1 MALFNRD
8 FPLSVHPLPPRHH
21 GGLVLV
27 TLRWTKGWTKEET
40 SQVSPCFQL
49 AGCFFTSSID
59 RRTWNHPDT
68 VFQRLAF
75 HLSFYQ
81 QSASPSHW
89 ICSSASC
96 NLSRLGCNRLLGK
109 VGPIG
114 CESQRCFFIVPSFA
128 ESVAWH
134 RSGTACVDHPPKHGT
149 LSGSVNSVSL
159 VRYKNLQNRW
169 LDQFHNMNFHWRMQP
184 AQPRC
189 SRNGSRLLSLSLV
202 SWVQL
207 MLKNATYLMIWY
219 WYVITCVYNHAQPH
233 LCAQPWSLLLCLK
246 GSHQWFPALLRQGH
260 HFLRNLS
267 PTWRN
272 VNKPWSCPNL
282 VLNFAPDIDECRR
295 HYPIN
300 CSVGSIEFVWP
311 PSSGTHLGANRNA
324 LFRLAAC
331 LCWAPTHEQLEER
344 QEHKSCREAWG
355 CRK

>member
-1 MALFNRD
+1 MDKGMDKGGNITSIAMFSTCGLLFYQ
-8 FPLSVHPLPPRHH
+8 F
-21 GGLVLV
+21 
-27 TLRWTKGWTKEET
+27 
-40 SQVSPCFQL
+40 
-49 AGCFFTSSID
+49 D

-68 VFQRLAF
+68 VCKKRLAF

-149 LSGSVNSVSL
+149 PSGSVNSVSL

-189 SRNGSRLLSLSLV
+189 SQNGSRLLSLSLV

-207 MLKNATYLMIWY
+207 MLRNATYL
-219 WYVITCVYNHAQPH
+219 
-233 LCAQPWSLLLCLK
+233 L
-246 GSHQWFPALLRQGH
+246 
-260 HFLRNLS
+260 
-267 PTWRN
+267 
-272 VNKPWSCPNL
+272 
-282 VLNFAPDIDECRR
+282 
-295 HYPIN
+295 
-300 CSVGSIEFVWP
+300 
-311 PSSGTHLGANRNA
+311 
-324 LFRLAAC
+324 
-331 LCWAPTHEQLEER
+331 
-344 QEHKSCREAWG
+344 
-355 CRK
+355 